1 MANDQF
7 SLSPPKR
14 KEPDSRGPARILI
27 VHHLELILVLL
38 AVAAVLEVVAHKI
51 GVPHPALLV
60 LGGLAL
66 ALTPGLPRVEMDPET
81 LFLVFIPP
89 LLYRAALLTSWR
101 DFRAHLRAI
110 LTLAVG
116 VLLATVAVVAVVAH
130 ALSPEFTW
138 ATAFVLGAI
147 VSPPDA
153 VAAVAVMRRL
163 GVPRS
168 VQTILEGEGLVN
180 DAVALVAYRM
190 AIAAVVAGSFS
201 VRHASLNFLG
211 VAAGGIAMGLAAGFL
226 VALIRR
232 LIGRAP
238 LVENT
243 ISILTP
249 FISYI
254 PADRLG
260 VSGVLA
266 VVTTGLY
273 LGRVGPRLV
282 SPTTRLQAVAMWDMI
297 VFLLEGLIFILIGLY
312 LPSSIEALKSHSL
325 GALLWIAG
333 ILSAVVVL
341 IRLLVAFPAAYGLRF
356 IARVFGA
363 RWPYPP
369 WRHVAF
375 IGWAGMR
382 GGDSLVIALALPL
395 ATAAGVPFPAR
406 DLIIFVTF
414 SVILVTLVLQGFTF
428 AGSIRLLG
436 LHGDGEESKEEA
448 QARRTAAEAGL
459 ARLEDL
465 AREPGASRDHIDDL
479 RDRHA
484 RRLHHLM
491 VREQPV
497 IFRDKREYFAIY
509 RRLRGEML
517 QAERLALIKLRDD
530 GVISDAVM
538 HIVQHD
544 FDLEASLLEHDE
556 SHDDPPPAEA

>member
-1 MANDQF
+1 
-7 SLSPPKR
+7 
-14 KEPDSRGPARILI
+14 

-38 AVAAVLEVVAHKI
+38 ALAAVLEIVAHRL

-66 ALTPGLPRVEMDPET
+66 ALTPGLPRVAIDPET

-101 DFRAHLRAI
+101 DFRSHLRAI

-116 VLLATVAVVAVVAH
+116 VLLATMAVVAVVAR
-130 ALSPEFTW
+130 ALTPEFTW

-153 VAAVAVMRRL
+153 VAAIAVMRRL

-168 VQTILEGEGLVN
+168 VVTILEGEVLVN
-180 DAVALVAYRM
+180 DATALVAYRM

-201 VRHASLNFLG
+201 FRQASLQVVV
-211 VAAGGIAMGLAAGFL
+211 VAAGGIAMGLAAGVL
-226 VALIRR
+226 VAWIRKR
-232 LIGRAP
+232 VGRAP

-254 PADRLG
+254 PADRVG
-260 VSGVLA
+260 ASGILA
-266 VVTTGLY
+266 VVATGLY

-282 SPTTRLQAVAMWDMI
+282 SPGTRLQAVALWDMI
-297 VFLLEGLIFILIGLY
+297 VFILEGLIFILIGLY
-312 LPSSIEALKSHSL
+312 LPSSIEALKNHSL
-325 GALLWIAG
+325 GSLLG
-333 ILSAVVVL
+333 ISAVISAVVVL
-341 IRLLVAFPAAYGLRF
+341 IRLVGVFPAAYGLRF
-356 IARVFGA
+356 LAK
-363 RWPYPP
+363 WPYPP

-395 ATAAGVPFPAR
+395 VTGAGTPFPAR

-436 LHGDGEESKEEA
+436 LRDGGEDLREEA
-448 QARRTAAEAGL
+448 QARRMALEAGL
-459 ARLEDL
+459 ARLEEL

-491 VREQPV
+491 VKDQPV
-497 IFRDKREYFAIY
+497 LFRDKREYFAIY
-509 RRLRGEML
+509 RRLRSEML
-517 QAERLALIKLRDD
+517 QAERQALIKLRDD
-530 GVISDAVM
+530 GVIGDAVL
-538 HIVQHD
+538 HTVQHD

-556 SHDDPPPAEA
+556 IHDETPPAEA